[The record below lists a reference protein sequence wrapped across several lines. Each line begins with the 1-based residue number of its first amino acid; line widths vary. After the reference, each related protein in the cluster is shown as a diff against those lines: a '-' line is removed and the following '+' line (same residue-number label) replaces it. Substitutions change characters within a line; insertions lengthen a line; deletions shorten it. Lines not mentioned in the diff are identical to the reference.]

1 MRIKLLKMKLENFMT
16 YVEKTFDFSN
26 LTTISGK
33 NGIGKSTIAT
43 AFNWCLFNCDYD
55 LKDNPVVRREVDG
68 KSVDDV
74 DVAVELTLDVDGKE
88 VAMRKVQKR
97 TYSKSGDSYKDDN
110 QYFVNEVP
118 MTLKKFNTYIEA
130 DMKAL
135 LMCSNINA
143 FLNQKPAD
151 MRSFL
156 FNTVENITDVDVA
169 KSTPGLEDLVE
180 RLEKYSAEEITL
192 MNRKIISDVKSEL
205 PVIDGQIKEKE
216 RDIQLKSDMDVSDL
230 EIQKNSLKEQ
240 VRENVEKQ
248 NDSEKAYEAAQLLSD
263 GIMELKFSQSELKR
277 TVNEVVIK
285 RKSEIKDKISEK
297 NFLAK
302 NVQSTIKETE
312 AAIETAK
319 SNIDRY
325 ELKLEGIRKEW
336 IEENAREFD
345 EASLIC
351 PYCKQ
356 EYPRDKQL
364 ELAQN
369 FAAEKAELLKSIT
382 ADGNK
387 TKEHL
392 DVEKGSLIKLT
403 EELEDHKSSLSMLE
417 ISKHELEQ
425 NLEQAGGEID
435 ITTDPEYQKLQ
446 KQIEDKEEA
455 LKDMNN
461 VSEYR
466 KTLKEDESELRAQ
479 LAECE
484 KKIAF
489 SDTTADEK
497 RLEELKLKK
506 LDMVQK
512 QADAEK
518 ILNMI
523 DELNKAKNERLS
535 DAINRNFDVVKWKLW
550 ELNKSGSYK
559 NICTPTVDGKSILTI
574 MSNKGNRILGKIDI
588 CRGIQKITG
597 IKSPIWVDDCE
608 SLDSENQKKVSDMV
622 IGQLIMLVV
631 NDNEKLKVEG

>member
-1 MRIKLLKMKLENFMT
+1 MRIKLLKIKLENFMN
-16 YVEKTFDFSN
+16 YAEKTFDFSN

-33 NGIGKSTIAT
+33 NGIGKSSIAT
-43 AFNWCLFNCDYD
+43 AFNWCLFNCDYE
-55 LKDNPVVRREVDG
+55 LKDNPAVRREVNG

-74 DVAVELTLDVDGKE
+74 DVAVTLTLDVGGKE

-118 MTLKKFNTYIEA
+118 MTLKNFNAYIEA
-130 DMKAL
+130 DMKTL

-151 MRSFL
+151 MRNFL
-156 FNTVENITDVDVA
+156 FNTVEDVTDADIA
-169 KSTPGLEDLVE
+169 RKTPGLEELVD
-180 RLEKYSAEEITL
+180 RLEKYSAEEVTL
-192 MNRKIISDVKSEL
+192 MNRKIISDVKSEI

-240 VRENVEKQ
+240 IRENVEKQ

-277 TVNEVVIK
+277 AVNEAVVK

-312 AAIETAK
+312 VAIETAK
-319 SNIDRY
+319 SNINRY
-325 ELKLEGIRKEW
+325 ERKLEGIRKEW
-336 IEENAREFD
+336 TEENAREFD

-364 ELAQN
+364 ELVQN
-369 FAAEKAELLKSIT
+369 FAAGKVDLLKLIT
-382 ADGNK
+382 ADGNE
-387 TKEHL
+387 TKERL

-403 EELEDHKSSLSMLE
+403 EELEEHKSSLSMLE

-425 NLEQAGGEID
+425 NLEQVGGEID

-489 SDTTADEK
+489 SDTTADET

-523 DELNKAKNERLS
+523 DELNKAKNEYLS
-535 DAINRNFDVVKWKLW
+535 DAINKNFDVVKWKLW

-559 NICTPTVDGKSILTI
+559 NICTPTVDGKSILTT

-597 IKSPIWVDDCE
+597 INSPIWLDDSE
-608 SLDSENQKKVSDMV
+608 SLDLENQKKVATNIVDS
-622 IGQLIMLVV
+622 QLIMLIV
-631 NDNEKLKVEG
+631 NNEEKLKVE